1 MSLSKQPAAGP
12 SKRENPLF
20 CAGEEGALFPVGLPS
35 LILEGEAPCDLYQRT
50 RDGAF
55 LFLARKGLPL
65 PKSVRGSLS
74 ERGVVQLFVRQEEA
88 HLYFDYLREQV
99 IRIAKDPLTPP
110 EKKAGFIYSSC
121 QDIMARVMTEPRAVF
136 LSQAHEI
143 LGPTIDLIA
152 TSDEA
157 ARHLVQLTAHDHATF
172 VHSTN
177 VGIFATAM
185 ARIIYGQGQDLR
197 RLASGFFLHDL
208 GKCRI
213 PLEILNKPGPLT
225 PAERKIINRHPEEGR
240 LLLQQSGWLTEEA
253 EIIVVQHHERD
264 DGTGYP
270 QGLKAREIHPLA
282 RICRMADIYEALT
295 ADRPYCRKR
304 NTYDALQL
312 MKEELLS
319 DVDQEIF
326 GHFVKLF
333 ASD

>member
-1 MSLSKQPAAGP
+1 MSQLKQPATDPLKPGNP
-12 SKRENPLF
+12 SFSQEDQ
-20 CAGEEGALFPVGLPS
+20 ADLFPVGLPG
-35 LILEGEAPCDLYQRT
+35 LILEGDAPCDLYQRT
-50 RDGAF
+50 RDGGF

-65 PKSVRGSLS
+65 PKSIRGSLT
-74 ERGVVQLFVRQEEA
+74 ERGVVQLFVRQDEA

-99 IRIAKDPLTPP
+99 VRVAQDPLTPP

-121 QDIMARVMTEPRAVF
+121 QDIMARVMTEPRALF

-152 TSDEA
+152 TSDQA
-157 ARHLVQLTAHDHATF
+157 TRHLIQLTAHDHATF

-225 PAERKIINRHPEEGR
+225 PEERKIVNRHPEDGR

-270 QGLKAREIHPLA
+270 YGLTAGNIHPLA

-319 DVDQEIF
+319 DVDEEIF
-326 GHFVKLF
+326 GHLVKLF
-333 ASD
+333 ASA